1 MNSSEKDERKKI
13 YKQRKKLYRLRD
25 SLFLDEYTPDDVIIS
40 YSEEE
45 FNQDNLKEENSTTF
59 GKVQE
64 TMMDIIMEEE
74 HAFFIPEILL
84 NEEEIY
90 ALKLYNPLVDKYRK
104 FIQDVREY
112 TEMVAWTNIM
122 SNSNCST
129 NIQIKY
135 TIIKPKELE
144 YEIINKYGQDVYN
157 KISSK
162 DFNII
167 LGIISNGRYTSHL
180 LDLEYLVSLF
190 KNNEI
195 KCYIDYNRNIINYN
209 IQPSKEF
216 YKRPKNLM

>member
-25 SLFLDEYTPDDVIIS
+25 SLFLDEYIPDDVIIS

-45 FNQDNLKEENSTTF
+45 FNQDNLKKENSTIF

-64 TMMDIIMEEE
+64 TIMNIITEEE
-74 HAFFIPEILL
+74 HPFFIPEILL
-84 NEEEIY
+84 NEEEMY
-90 ALKLYNPLVDKYRK
+90 ALKLYNPLVDEYRK

-112 TEMVAWTNIM
+112 TEIVAWTNIM

-129 NIQIKY
+129 NMQIKY
-135 TIIKPKELE
+135 NIINPKELK
-144 YEIINKYGQDVYN
+144 YEIIYKYGLDVYN

-162 DFNII
+162 DFNIK
-167 LGIISNGRYTSHL
+167 LGIISNGKYTSHL

>member
-1 MNSSEKDERKKI
+1 MNSSEKDERLKI

-25 SLFLDEYTPDDVIIS
+25 SLFLDEYIPDDVIMS

-59 GKVQE
+59 GKAQE
-64 TMMDIIMEEE
+64 TMMNIIMEEE
-74 HAFFIPEILL
+74 HTFIIPELL
-84 NEEEIY
+84 FKEEEMY

-122 SNSNCST
+122 SNLNSSP
-129 NIQIKY
+129 NIEIKY
-135 TIIKPKELE
+135 TIIKPKEME

-209 IQPSKEF
+209 ILPSKEF
-216 YKRPKNLM
+216 YKRPKILM

>member
-13 YKQRKKLYRLRD
+13 YMQRKKLYRLRD
-25 SLFLDEYTPDDVIIS
+25 SLLLDEYIPDDVIMS

-59 GKVQE
+59 GKAQE
-64 TMMDIIMEEE
+64 TMMNIIMEEE
-74 HAFFIPEILL
+74 HTFIIPELL
-84 NEEEIY
+84 FKEEEMY

-112 TEMVAWTNIM
+112 TEMVAWSNI
-122 SNSNCST
+122 NSSP
-129 NIQIKY
+129 NIEIKY
-135 TIIKPKELE
+135 TIIKPKEME
-144 YEIINKYGQDVYN
+144 YEIINKYWQDVYN

>member
-1 MNSSEKDERKKI
+1 MNSSEKDERLKI

-25 SLFLDEYTPDDVIIS
+25 SLLLDEYIPDDVIIS
-40 YSEEE
+40 YLEEE
-45 FNQDNLKEENSTTF
+45 FNQDNLKKENSTNF
-59 GKVQE
+59 GKVRE

-74 HAFFIPEILL
+74 HPFIIPEILL
-84 NEEEIY
+84 NEEEMY

-112 TEMVAWTNIM
+112 TEIVAWTNIM
-122 SNSNCST
+122 SNTNCST
-129 NIQIKY
+129 NMQIKY
-135 TIIKPKELE
+135 NIINPKELK
-144 YEIINKYGQDVYN
+144 YEIIYKYGQDVYN